1 MIANIK
7 LRATILVSISLLSV
21 AAGAFAQG
29 TPLSDGRQTRGQQ
42 TKGQQTRA
50 HVREYYIAA
59 EQVEW
64 DYAPSGLELMHG
76 AEVPYPWGLHRHA
89 TKTRYTEYTDG
100 TFSQRKPQPEWLGI
114 LGPIIRAE
122 VGDTVVVH
130 FRNLTRSYHSIHVHG
145 LRYDKQN
152 EGAIY
157 ANNLPGIAVPPN
169 GDFTYHWFADA
180 GSGPPAGQ
188 SSRLWLYHGHVN
200 EPDEINSGLIGPV
213 VVTARGRAKADGSPV
228 DVDREFIVLFMVFD
242 QMKGNENRPANSEE
256 GLYHSMNGYI
266 FSNLPGLV
274 MNEGERVRWYL
285 AAMGNERDIHSA
297 HWHGKTVTH
306 HGRSEDVIPLVPAQ
320 TETVDMLAD
329 NPGTW
334 MFQCHV
340 DEHLE
345 AGMMATYRIR
355 PAHPRSC
362 PVQFGDANF
371 WPASGVQAK
380 DTSFQMELK
389 NLTAKPIQRLTLE
402 SDIVIGL
409 NHLNKVQDMWKI
421 PLPIDPKQ
429 SARIEMPKQMPHTET
444 ILGWV
449 VYPQS
454 VTFVDGSQWSP
465 KERGECMRIYW
476 RDAKHPNMDILPP
489 VEMPAAD

>member
-1 MIANIK
+1 MWNSHRRAIA
-7 LRATILVSISLLSV
+7 LAGILVLSCMTT
-21 AAGAFAQG
+21 ALGQAKAQ
-29 TPLSDGRQTRGQQ
+29 P
-42 TKGQQTRA
+42 KGHA
-50 HVREYYIAA
+50 REYYIAA

-64 DYAPSGLELMHG
+64 DFAPSGLELMHG
-76 AEVPYPWGLHRHA
+76 QDVPYPWGLHRHA

-100 TFSQRKPQPEWLGI
+100 SFSQRKPQPEWLGI

-130 FRNLTRSYHSIHVHG
+130 FRNLTRGYHSIHVHG

-157 ANNLPGIAVPPN
+157 SNNLPGIAVPPG
-169 GDFTYHWFADA
+169 GDFTYKWLADSS
-180 GSGPPAGQ
+180 SGPPAGE
-188 SSRLWLYHGHVN
+188 SSRLWLYHGHVD
-200 EPDEINSGLIGPV
+200 EPEETNSGLIGPV
-213 VVTARGRAKADGSPV
+213 IVSALGRAKADGSPV
-228 DVDREFIVLFMVFD
+228 GVDREFIVLFMVFD
-242 QMKGNENRPANSEE
+242 QLKDIEERVNSEE
-256 GLYHSMNGYI
+256 GLYHSLNGYI

-297 HWHGKTVTH
+297 HWHGKTVTR
-306 HGRSEDVIPLVPAQ
+306 HGRSEDVIPLLPAQ

-340 DEHLE
+340 ADHLE

-362 PVQFGDANF
+362 PIQFGEANF
-371 WPASGVQAK
+371 WAGKS
-380 DTSFQMELK
+380 DFEMELK
-389 NLTAKPIQRLTLE
+389 NLTAKPIQKISLE
-402 SDIVIGL
+402 SDILVGL
-409 NHLNKVQDMWKI
+409 NHLTKVPEGWKI
-421 PLPIDPKQ
+421 PLPIGPTKTTH
-429 SARIEMPKQMPHTET
+429 ILMPSPMPHPES

-449 VYPQS
+449 VYPYA
-454 VTFVDGSQWSP
+454 VTFADGSQWSP
-465 KERGECMRIYW
+465 RERGECMRIYW
-476 RDAKHPNMDILPP
+476 RDAKHQNLDILPP
-489 VEMPAAD
+489 VEMPVD

>member
-1 MIANIK
+1 MMWNSQY
-7 LRATILVSISLLSV
+7 RALALAGMLVLSAIP
-21 AAGAFAQG
+21 AA
-29 TPLSDGRQTRGQQ
+29 LGQHKMQ
-42 TKGQQTRA
+42 PKG

-59 EQVEW
+59 EHVEW
-64 DYAPSGLELMHG
+64 DFAPSGLELMHG
-76 AEVPYPWGLHRHA
+76 QEVPYPWGLHRHVA
-89 TKTRYTEYTDG
+89 KTRYTEYTDG
-100 TFSQRKPQPEWLGI
+100 SFSQRKPQPEWLGI

-130 FRNLTRSYHSIHVHG
+130 FRNLTRGYHSIHVHG

-157 ANNLPGIAVPPN
+157 SNNLPGIAVAP
-169 GDFTYHWFADA
+169 GKDFTYKWLADA

-188 SSRLWLYHGHVN
+188 SSRLWLYHGHVD
-200 EPDEINSGLIGPV
+200 EPEETNSGLIGPV
-213 VVTARGRAKADGSPV
+213 IVSARGRAKADGSPV

-242 QMKGNENRPANSEE
+242 QLKGVEERVNSEE

-297 HWHGKTVTH
+297 HWHGKTVTR
-306 HGRSEDVIPLVPAQ
+306 HGRSEDVIPLLPAQ

-340 DEHLE
+340 ADHLE

-362 PVQFGDANF
+362 PVQFGEANF
-371 WPASGVQAK
+371 WAGKPGFEMK
-380 DTSFQMELK
+380 LK
-389 NLTAKPIQRLTLE
+389 NLTPKPIQTISLE
-402 SDIVIGL
+402 SDILIGL
-409 NHLNKVQDMWKI
+409 NHLTKVPEVWKI
-421 PLPIDPKQ
+421 PLPIGPTQ
-429 SARIEMPKQMPHTET
+429 TAHIQMPDPMPHPES
-444 ILGWV
+444 ILGWI
-449 VYPQS
+449 VYPYA
-454 VTFVDGSQWSP
+454 VTFADGSQWSP
-465 KERGECMRIYW
+465 RERGECMRIYW
-476 RDAKHPNMDILPP
+476 RDTKHQNLDILPP
-489 VEMPAAD
+489 VEMPID

>member
-1 MIANIK
+1 
-7 LRATILVSISLLSV
+7 V
-21 AAGAFAQG
+21 
-29 TPLSDGRQTRGQQ
+29 
-42 TKGQQTRA
+42 
-50 HVREYYIAA
+50 
-59 EQVEW
+59 
-64 DYAPSGLELMHG
+64 
-76 AEVPYPWGLHRHA
+76 EVPYPWGLHRHA

-100 TFSQRKPQPEWLGI
+100 SFSQRKPQPEWLGI
-114 LGPIIRAE
+114 LGPIVRAE

-130 FRNLTRSYHSIHVHG
+130 FRNLTRGYHSIHVHG

-157 ANNLPGIAVPPN
+157 SNNLPGIAVAP
-169 GDFTYHWFADA
+169 GKDFTYKWLADA

-188 SSRLWLYHGHVN
+188 SSRLWLYHGHVD
-200 EPDEINSGLIGPV
+200 EPEETNSGLIGPV
-213 VVTARGRAKADGSPV
+213 IVSARGRAKADGSPV

-242 QMKGNENRPANSEE
+242 QLKGVEERVNSEE

-297 HWHGKTVTH
+297 HWHGKTVTR
-306 HGRSEDVIPLVPAQ
+306 HGRSEDVIPLLPAQ

-340 DEHLE
+340 ADHLE

-355 PAHPRSC
+355 PAHPPSC
-362 PVQFGDANF
+362 PVQFGEANF
-371 WPASGVQAK
+371 WAGTSGFA
-380 DTSFQMELK
+380 MELK
-389 NLTAKPIQRLTLE
+389 NLTPKPIQTISLE
-402 SDIVIGL
+402 SDILVGL
-409 NHLNKVQDMWKI
+409 NHLTNVPEVWNI
-421 PLPIDPKQ
+421 PLPIGPTQ
-429 SARIEMPKQMPHTET
+429 TAHLEMAHSMPHPES

-449 VYPQS
+449 VYPYA
-454 VTFVDGSQWSP
+454 VTFADGSKWSP
-465 KERGECMRIYW
+465 RERGECMRIYW
-476 RDAKHPNMDILPP
+476 RDAKHQNLDILPP
-489 VEMPAAD
+489 VEMPID

>member
-1 MIANIK
+1 MRANI
-7 LRATILVSISLLSV
+7 RFRVTTVISIFLLSIG
-21 AAGAFAQG
+21 AGALAQG
-29 TPLSDGRQTRGQQ
+29 TKPAKGQ
-42 TKGQQTRA
+42 TKGQQGRGQ
-50 HVREYYIAA
+50 VREYYIAA

-76 AEVPYPWGLHRHA
+76 AEVPYPWGLHRRV
-89 TKTRYTEYTDG
+89 TKTRYTEFTDA
-100 TFSQRKPQPEWLGI
+100 TFAQRKAQPEWLGI

-130 FRNLTRSYHSIHVHG
+130 FRNLTGGYHSIHVHG

-157 ANNLPGIAVPPN
+157 ANNLPGIAVPPG
-169 GDFTYHWFADA
+169 GDFTYHWLADA

-213 VVTARGRAKADGSPV
+213 IVTARGRAKADGSPV
-228 DVDREFIVLFMVFD
+228 DVDREFVVLFMVFD
-242 QMKGNENRPANSEE
+242 QLKGNEERPSNSEE
-256 GLYHSMNGYI
+256 GLYHAMNGYI

-274 MNEGERVRWYL
+274 MNEGEHVRWYL

-297 HWHGKTVTH
+297 HWHGKTVTR

-320 TETVDMLAD
+320 TEAVDMLAD

-371 WPASGVQAK
+371 WSGES
-380 DTSFQMELK
+380 SFQMQLK
-389 NLTAKPIQRLTLE
+389 NLGEKPIQQLSLE

-409 NHLNKVQDMWKI
+409 NHLNKVQESWKVTL
-421 PLPIDPKQ
+421 PLGAKQ
-429 SARIEMPKQMPHTET
+429 SARIEMPKQMPHTES

-449 VYPQS
+449 VYPLALK
-454 VTFVDGSQWSP
+454 FADGTQWSP
-465 KERGECMRIYW
+465 QERGECMRIYW

>member
-1 MIANIK
+1 MLAKNK
-7 LRATILVSISLLSV
+7 LTVVALVS
-21 AAGAFAQG
+21 AFALFSAAPALGKSKQPSPG
-29 TPLSDGRQTRGQQ
+29 HT
-42 TKGQQTRA
+42 
-50 HVREYYIAA
+50 REYYIAA

-76 AEVPYPWGLHRHA
+76 TEIPYPWGLYRRW
-89 TKTRYTEYTDG
+89 TKTRYVEYTDG
-100 TFSQRKPQPEWLGI
+100 TFSQHKPQPEWLGI

-130 FRNLTRSYHSIHVHG
+130 FRNLTRGYHSIHVHG
-145 LRYDKQN
+145 LRYDKPN

-157 ANNLPGIAVPPN
+157 SNNLPGIAVPPN
-169 GDFTYHWFADA
+169 GNFTYHWFADA
-180 GSGPPAGQ
+180 GSGPPAGE

-200 EPDEINSGLIGPV
+200 EPEETNAGLIGPV
-213 VVTARGRAKADGSPV
+213 IVTARGRAKTDGSPA
-228 DVDREFIVLFMVFD
+228 DVDREFVVLFTVFD
-242 QMKGNENRPANSEE
+242 QLRGDETRPANSEE
-256 GLYHSMNGYI
+256 GLYHAMNGYI

-285 AAMGNERDIHSA
+285 MAMGNERDIHSA
-297 HWHGKTVTH
+297 HWHGKTVMR

-355 PAHPRSC
+355 PTHPRAC
-362 PVQFGDANF
+362 PVRFGEANF
-371 WPASGVQAK
+371 WSSDP
-380 DTSFQMELK
+380 SFQMELK
-389 NLTAKPIQRLTLE
+389 NLTAKPIKQLSLE
-402 SDIVIGL
+402 SEFVIGL
-409 NHLNKVQDMWKI
+409 NRLNKAPDNWKI
-421 PLPIDPKQ
+421 PLPLSTQK
-429 SARIEMPKQMPHTET
+429 SARVEMPKQIPHSES

-454 VTFVDGSQWSP
+454 VTFADGSQWSP
-465 KERGECMRIYW
+465 KERGECMRVYW
-476 RDAKHPNMDILPP
+476 RDAKHQNLDI
-489 VEMPAAD
+489 

>member
-1 MIANIK
+1 MTNSKWFVAA
-7 LRATILVSISLLSV
+7 LAGVFVLSN
-21 AAGAFAQG
+21 AAGAFAQR
-29 TPLSDGRQTRGQQ
+29 TQSLRG
-42 TKGQQTRA
+42 

-76 AEVPYPWGLHRHA
+76 AEIPYPWGLHRRW
-89 TKTRYTEYTDG
+89 TKTRYVEYTDG
-100 TFSQRKPQPEWLGI
+100 SFSQRKPQPEWLGI

-130 FRNLTRSYHSIHVHG
+130 FRNLTRGYHSIHVHG

-157 ANNLPGIAVPPN
+157 SNNLPGIAVPPG
-169 GDFTYHWFADA
+169 GDFTYKWLADA
-180 GSGPPAGQ
+180 GSGPPAGE
-188 SSRLWLYHGHVN
+188 SSRLWLYHGHVD
-200 EPDEINSGLIGPV
+200 EPAETNSGLIGPV
-213 VVTARGRAKADGSPV
+213 IVSARGQAKADGSPI

-242 QMKGNENRPANSEE
+242 QLKGVEERANSEE

-274 MNEGERVRWYL
+274 MNQGERVRWYL

-297 HWHGKTVTH
+297 HWHGKTVTRH
-306 HGRSEDVIPLVPAQ
+306 SRSEDVIPLLPAQ
-320 TETVDMLAD
+320 TETVNMLAD

-340 DEHLE
+340 ADHLE

-362 PVQFGDANF
+362 PVQFGETNF
-371 WPASGVQAK
+371 WAGKSG
-380 DTSFQMELK
+380 FEMELK
-389 NLTAKPIQRLTLE
+389 NLTTKPIQTISLE
-402 SDIVIGL
+402 CDILIGL
-409 NHLNKVQDMWKI
+409 NHLTKAPEVWKI
-421 PLPIDPKQ
+421 PLPIGPTQ
-429 SARIEMPKQMPHTET
+429 TAHLEMANPMPHPES

-449 VYPQS
+449 VYPYA
-454 VTFVDGSQWSP
+454 VTFADGSQWSP
-465 KERGECMRIYW
+465 RERGECMRIYW
-476 RDAKHPNMDILPP
+476 RDARHQNLDILPP
-489 VEMPAAD
+489 VEMPVD

>member
-1 MIANIK
+1 MANSK
-7 LRATILVSISLLSV
+7 WLMTALLGIFFLSKP
-21 AAGAFAQG
+21 AAAFAQHKQL
-29 TPLSDGRQTRGQQ
+29 P
-42 TKGQQTRA
+42 KG

-76 AEVPYPWGLHRHA
+76 AELPYPWGLHRRWP
-89 TKTRYTEYTDG
+89 KTRYVEYSDG

-130 FRNLTRSYHSIHVHG
+130 FRNLTSGYHSIHVHG
-145 LRYDKQN
+145 LRYDKPN

-157 ANNLPGIAVPPN
+157 SNNLPGIAVPPN
-169 GDFTYHWFADA
+169 GNFTYHWFADA
-180 GSGPPAGQ
+180 GSGPPAGE

-200 EPDEINSGLIGPV
+200 EPEETNAGLIGPV
-213 VVTARGRAKADGSPV
+213 IVTARGRAKADGSPA
-228 DVDREFIVLFMVFD
+228 DIDREFIVLFMVFD
-242 QMKGNENRPANSEE
+242 QLKGDETRPANSEE
-256 GLYHSMNGYI
+256 GLYHAMNGYI

-297 HWHGKTVTH
+297 HWHGKTVTR
-306 HGRSEDVIPLVPAQ
+306 HGRSEDVIPLVPAE
-320 TETVDMLAD
+320 TETVTMLAD

-340 DEHLE
+340 DDHLE
-345 AGMMATYRIR
+345 AGMMATYRIQ

-362 PVQFGDANF
+362 PVQFGNANF
-371 WPASGVQAK
+371 WAADP
-380 DTSFQMELK
+380 SFRMELK
-389 NLTAKPIQRLTLE
+389 NLTAKPIKQVLLE
-402 SDIVIGL
+402 SDIVVGL
-409 NHLNKVQDMWKI
+409 NRLNKVQEDWSI
-421 PLPIDPKQ
+421 PLPL
-429 SARIEMPKQMPHTET
+429 SAQQAADIQMTKQMPHTES

-454 VTFVDGSQWSP
+454 VVFADGSKWTPQ
-465 KERGECMRIYW
+465 ERGECMRIYW
-476 RDAKHPNMDILPP
+476 RDKNHQDLRILPP
-489 VEMPAAD
+489 NEMPMQ

>member
-1 MIANIK
+1 MTNSKWFVAVLAGIF
-7 LRATILVSISLLSV
+7 VLSS
-21 AAGAFAQG
+21 ASEAFAQRAQK
-29 TPLSDGRQTRGQQ
+29 PRG
-42 TKGQQTRA
+42 

-76 AEVPYPWGLHRHA
+76 AEIPYPWGLHRRW
-89 TKTRYTEYTDG
+89 TKTRYVEYTDG

-130 FRNLTRSYHSIHVHG
+130 FRNLTRGYHSIHVHG

-169 GDFTYHWFADA
+169 GNFTYHWLADA
-180 GSGPPAGQ
+180 GSGPTPGE

-200 EPDEINSGLIGPV
+200 EPEEVNAGLIGPV
-213 VVTARGRAKADGSPV
+213 IVTARGRAKPDGSPI
-228 DVDREFIVLFMVFD
+228 DIDREFVVLFMVFD
-242 QMKGNENRPANSEE
+242 QMRGDETRLSNSEE

-266 FSNLPGLV
+266 FSNLPGLI
-274 MNEGERVRWYL
+274 MKEGERVRWYL

-297 HWHGKTVTH
+297 HWHGKTVTR
-306 HGRSEDVIPLVPAQ
+306 HGRPEDVIPLVPAE
-320 TETVDMLAD
+320 TETVTMMAD

-340 DEHLE
+340 DDHLE
-345 AGMMATYRIR
+345 AGMMATYRIQ
-355 PAHPRSC
+355 PSHPRAC
-362 PVQFGDANF
+362 PVGFGEANF
-371 WPASGVQAK
+371 WTADS
-380 DTSFQMELK
+380 SFQMELK
-389 NLTAKPIQRLTLE
+389 NLSGKPIKQISLE
-402 SDIVIGL
+402 SDIVVGL
-409 NHLNKVQDMWKI
+409 NHLNKVQEDWKA
-421 PLPIDPKQ
+421 PLPLGPQQ
-429 SARIEMPKQMPHTET
+429 STDFTMPKQMPHTES

-454 VTFVDGSQWSP
+454 VTFADGSQWTP
-465 KERGECMRIYW
+465 QERGECMRIYW
-476 RDAKHPNMDILPP
+476 RDQKHQNMQILPP
-489 VEMPAAD
+489 VEMPMP